1 MERQEVFARFA
12 DLRRLASTIPPYL
25 AKQVGVD
32 ETPTLRTTVEDDF
45 GLAGLDTESLI
56 IEFSEKYQV
65 DLSQFDFTGFISSEG
80 PDSIIGGYIAVI
92 AMLLV
97 FPVWLCKL
105 LIALLFWPF
114 SKSMATSISEFSTIG
129 FFSSH
134 KPRPLSEVLT
144 TGDFVASAALG
155 RFVKRE
161 QVRFTFVK

>member
-1 MERQEVFARFA
+1 MERQEIFAHFA
-12 DLRRLASTIPPYL
+12 DLRRLANTIPSYL

-32 ETPTLRTTVEDDF
+32 ETPTLRTAVEDDF

-56 IEFSEKYQV
+56 LEFSEKYQV

-80 PDSIIGGYIAVI
+80 QDSIIGGYVAVI
-92 AMLLV
+92 VMLLIL
-97 FPVWLCKL
+97 PVWLCKL
-105 LIALLFWPF
+105 FIALLFWPF
-114 SKSMATSISEFSTIG
+114 SKSMAKLIAEFSILG

-134 KPRPLSEVLT
+134 KPRPLNEVLT

-161 QVRFTFVK
+161 QVKFTLIK

>member
-1 MERQEVFARFA
+1 MERQEVSARFA

-32 ETPTLRTTVEDDF
+32 ETPTLRTAVEDDF

-56 IEFSEKYQV
+56 LEFSEKYQV
-65 DLSQFDFTGFISSEG
+65 DLSKFDFTGFISSEG

-92 AMLLV
+92 VMLLV
-97 FPVWLCKL
+97 FPIWLCKL

-114 SKSMATSISEFSTIG
+114 SKLMAKSISGFSILG
-129 FFSSH
+129 FFSPH
-134 KPRPLSEVLT
+134 KPRPLNEVLT

-161 QVRFTFVK
+161 QVKFTLVK